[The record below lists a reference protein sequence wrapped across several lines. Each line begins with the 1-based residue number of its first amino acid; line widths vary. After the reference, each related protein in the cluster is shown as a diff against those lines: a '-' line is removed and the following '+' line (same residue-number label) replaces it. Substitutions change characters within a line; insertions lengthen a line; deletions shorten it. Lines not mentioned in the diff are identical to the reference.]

1 MKSARDPNLVGS
13 NAPLT
18 AAAVE
23 NFRPGPKRRVIRD
36 HGAKSLFL
44 VIEPTGHKSWR
55 MRFRTPSGR
64 IAKLTLG
71 PYDRAQELV
80 AEPVVGQPLTL
91 AAARQLASSI
101 HRQRALGRDVIA
113 DRQASKHRARIES
126 ETLAANTFGAA
137 VRNYIE
143 EHAQSHARSWR
154 KIARQLG
161 LNYPLKDEKGQM
173 KSSDPIELRGGLA
186 ERWADKLI
194 TDIDE
199 HLIWQVVEEAKR
211 VGVPGLVV
219 RNKGISTVR
228 GRALFIVLSAMFG
241 WLKRQRRIKINPCS
255 GISRPS
261 HDGKRERVLSNDEI
275 RIFWEACETVDE
287 ATPLFAPVLK
297 LMLLTGA
304 RENEVAGMRRDELHD
319 DVSVDL
325 MSLPIF
331 IEGGLWHLPGTR
343 TKNKKPFIIS
353 LPPLARELIASRP
366 MIGDLVFTTTG
377 TTPVSGWSRL
387 KRRLNEIM
395 LSIAKKERGASAK
408 IPPWQ
413 LRDLR
418 RTFVTGMGELGIAPH
433 VIELCVNHISG
444 HKAGVAGVYNRSEL
458 LPERKAALERWA
470 VHVAGIVNKQTSNV
484 VPMPRGAA

>member
-1 MKSARDPNLVGS
+1 MS

-23 NFRPGPKRRVIRD
+23 NFRPGPKRRIIRD

-91 AAARQLASSI
+91 AAARQLASSV

-126 ETLAANTFGAA
+126 ETLAANTFSVAA
-137 VRNYIE
+137 RNYIE
-143 EHAQSHARSWR
+143 EHAKSHARSWR

-161 LNYPLKDEKGQM
+161 LDYPLL
-173 KSSDPIELRGGLA
+173 KSAEPIELRGGLA

-199 HLIWQVVEEAKR
+199 HAIWQVVEEAKR

-241 WLKRQRRIKINPCS
+241 WLKRQRHIKINPCS

-261 HDGKRERVLSNDEI
+261 HEGKRERVLSNDEI
-275 RIFWEACETVDE
+275 RIFWDACETVDQ
-287 ATPLFAPVLK
+287 THRPLFAPILK

-304 RENEVAGMRRDELHD
+304 RENEVAGMRRDELID
-319 DVSVDL
+319 DVSANS

-331 IEGGLWHLPGTR
+331 IEGGLWHLPGSR
-343 TKNKKPFIIS
+343 AKNKKPLIVH
-353 LPPLARELIASRP
+353 LPPLMRELIASRP
-366 MIGDLVFTTTG
+366 VIGDFVFTTTG

-387 KRRLNEIM
+387 KRRLDAIM
-395 LSIAKKERGASAK
+395 LSIVKKERGASAK
-408 IPPWQ
+408 LTPWQ

-444 HKAGVAGVYNRSEL
+444 HRAGVAGVYNRSEL

-470 VHVAGIVNKQTSNV
+470 VHVAGIVSKQPSNV
-484 VPMPRGAA
+484 VPLPRGAA